1 MKYTVLNKILDELED
16 VKHCLIYCSPQ
27 QIDMVQ
33 EILNKRGIIQH
44 KFTAEEDVKERKI
57 LLDSFA
63 KGVYK
68 VLVAMKCLDEGVD
81 VPSTRIA
88 VMMAS
93 STNPREFIQRR
104 GRILRPFSGKE
115 KAIIYDI
122 IVVPDLSGRIDPVLF
137 DLEAKILQSEIRRYV
152 EFANSAINCGEA
164 YLKILDLASKYHI
177 RLEDRYGDS

>member
-1 MKYTVLNKILDELED
+1 
-16 VKHCLIYCSPQ
+16 
-27 QIDMVQ
+27 
-33 EILNKRGIIQH
+33 
-44 KFTAEEDVKERKI
+44 
-57 LLDSFA
+57 
-63 KGVYK
+63 
-68 VLVAMKCLDEGVD
+68 MKCLDEGVD
-81 VPSTRIA
+81 LPSTRIA

-122 IVVPDLSGRIDPVLF
+122 IVVPDLSGRIDPALF

-164 YLKILDLASKYHI
+164 YLKILDLAIKYHI
-177 RLEDRYGDS
+177 RLDDRYGDS